1 MKKLIIITTS
11 SLFILLALVVALV
24 TKNSNNTSL
33 ASSKAKTISDTN
45 TQDSKSIKNTKII
58 SDKKIAAAKVIAD
71 SKIISDAKIVAD
83 AKIISDKRIA
93 DKKIADAKII
103 ADKKVSDAKLIAD
116 KKIADA
122 NGQSNSSE
130 YKRYYNQAYDFTLL
144 YPAFL
149 TDKEGSATGGS
160 VTYFNND
167 KTVNLLIGASIN
179 NDNITVDSDYNSGV
193 ANTENVVD
201 STQSDNWFVIESTYG
216 DTTSYT
222 KEIVGVGSIV
232 AFTFTCPI
240 NEKNKYAKDI
250 AKLKETFIAPSVNV
264 SR

>member
-33 ASSKAKTISDTN
+33 TSSKSKTIADTN
-45 TQDSKSIKNTKII
+45 TQDSKTIANAKII
-58 SDKKIAAAKVIAD
+58 TDKKIASAKVIA
-71 SKIISDAKIVAD
+71 SAKIISDAKIVAD

-103 ADKKVSDAKLIAD
+103 ADKKVSDAK
-116 KKIADA
+116 
-122 NGQSNSSE
+122 GQSNSSE

-144 YPAFL
+144 YPTFL

-179 NDNITVDSDYNSGV
+179 SDNITVDSDYNSGI

-240 NEKNKYAKDI
+240 SEKDKYAKDI
-250 AKLKETFIAPSVNV
+250 AKLKETFIAPSVDV